1 MQLFILFETASGYC
15 LFEVE
20 DYDKTGGSLAKVQKA
35 INQLD
40 RFTKMVSLVAY

>member
-20 DYDKTGGSLAKVQKA
+20 EYDETAGNLSKV
-35 INQLD
+35 
-40 RFTKMVSLVAY
+40 